1 MHRVDGFSAHRWL
14 VPDAARRRQTKE
26 NHPQSGLSNAL
37 KRYRRAMSKPYACY
51 DALVLKPKTCWMS
64 HKRKISVIGL
74 GYVGLP
80 AAAAF
85 ARSAVPVIAYDIDAR
100 RIAEL
105 SRGHDRTGEVDSAD
119 LKAAGLRFSASPKDL
134 GMADFH
140 IVTVPTPID
149 ASKQPNLEPLKSAS
163 TAIGSVLKPGD
174 IVVYESTVYPGV
186 TEEVCIP
193 VLEGVSGLRWKTDF
207 NVGYSPERIN
217 PGDRERRFE
226 NILKIVSAD
235 TPQTLDIV
243 DAVYRSVVKG
253 GTHRAPSIRVA
264 EFAKVLENTQR
275 DVNIA
280 LINEVALIC
289 NRLGV
294 DTQDVLHAAG
304 TKWNFLPFRPGLVG
318 GHCIGVDPFYIAH
331 KAEAV
336 GYHPEVIHSG
346 RRVNDG
352 MGFYVANRVARSIM
366 RGAGTGRPLV
376 TVLGVT
382 FKENV
387 PDIRNTRVVDI
398 VRELA
403 DFGIAV
409 QLHDPMAD
417 GDLLKAEYGLSL
429 TALGELE
436 PADAVVLAVA
446 HRAYREGGWS
456 LVQPL
461 LKPDSGFVADV
472 PALLD
477 RATTPAGVTLWRL

>member
-1 MHRVDGFSAHRWL
+1 M
-14 VPDAARRRQTKE
+14 
-26 NHPQSGLSNAL
+26 N
-37 KRYRRAMSKPYACY
+37 
-51 DALVLKPKTCWMS
+51 

-85 ARSAVPVIAYDIDAR
+85 ARSAVPVVGYDIDER

-105 SRGHDRTGEVDSAD
+105 VRGHDRTGEVEPAG
-119 LKAAGLRFSASPKDL
+119 LKAASLRFSTSAKDL
-134 GMADFH
+134 ETADFH
-140 IVTVPTPID
+140 IVTVPTPIH

-163 TAIGSVLKPGD
+163 MTIGSVLKPGD

-186 TEEVCIP
+186 TEEICIP
-193 VLEGVSGLRWKTDF
+193 ALESASGLRWKTDF

-217 PGDRERRFE
+217 PGDRERRFD

-235 TPQTLDIV
+235 TPETLEIV
-243 DAVYRSVVKG
+243 DAVYRSVVKA

-289 NRLGV
+289 DRLGV

-331 KAEAV
+331 KAESV

-352 MGFYVANRVARSIM
+352 IGVYVANRVARSIM
-366 RGAGTGRPLV
+366 RGARNGRPLV

-398 VRELA
+398 VRELV

-417 GDLLKAEYGLSL
+417 GDLLHEEYGLSL
-429 TALGELE
+429 TPLRELK

-446 HRAYREGGWS
+446 HRAYRDGGWTLVSS
-456 LVQPL
+456 LLQPAG
-461 LKPDSGFVADV
+461 GFVADI

-477 RATTPAGVTLWRL
+477 RKSTPARVTLWRL